1 MRKMYLKISIPL
13 YGCWVGSFT
22 SMSIITIEMNLNE
35 LIQKQE
41 QSREI
46 HDYNNEMTDNSIIFM
61 IIRGKWK
68 WSFLFTNYYSMI
80 IFFFSFIIIS
90 ICLFD
95 FQWILWRLSHIYSR
109 IQNLVFASLFSYY
122 SRLSFIIHMSRHK
135 HLWNLQTI
143 YWLFV
148 WFLSYK

>member
-1 MRKMYLKISIPL
+1 MNRLWNYSTNNKGKHINAFMDQYWLWNRRICNEYLSIREETLKTKEIKDMRKMYLKISIPL

-68 WSFLFTNYYSMI
+68 WSFLYPNSSSMI
-80 IFFFSFIIIS
+80 ISFFSFI
-90 ICLFD
+90 
-95 FQWILWRLSHIYSR
+95 
-109 IQNLVFASLFSYY
+109 
-122 SRLSFIIHMSRHK
+122 
-135 HLWNLQTI
+135 T
-143 YWLFV
+143 
-148 WFLSYK
+148 